1 MLKSVHYLDK
11 LFKVDCPR
19 AVSVNLNIIQVRWA
33 SLPCESGESG
43 ETGDPLQGKVEQVNQ
58 VHQLKQVNQVTQDKE
73 MKMLQSA
80 HLSNDVVQLWFCEV
94 LVHLLQDLTEPQHRN
109 EPLSFTVK
117 DPEKL
122 LHAIFGGKSFHLS
135 ITWRP
140 VSVHHMWGLRACPLQ
155 EGTSASSPLWHLLLP
170 SLPLGPYKAPY
181 LAPQWGT
188 PLSFLAKAPCKH
200 LLYAKEFIFCIQILK
215 CIC

>member
-1 MLKSVHYLDK
+1 
-11 LFKVDCPR
+11 
-19 AVSVNLNIIQVRWA
+19 
-33 SLPCESGESG
+33 
-43 ETGDPLQGKVEQVNQ
+43 
-58 VHQLKQVNQVTQDKE
+58 
-73 MKMLQSA
+73 MLQSA
-80 HLSNDVVQLWFCEV
+80 HLGNDVVQLWFCEV

-140 VSVHHMWGLRACPLQ
+140 VSVHHMWGLGACPLQ

-200 LLYAKEFIFCIQILK
+200 LLYAKEFIFCSRAVLTQHSNIEVCMLVLLLDSLGLTRVKQPAILVL
-215 CIC
+215 

>member
-1 MLKSVHYLDK
+1 MWIRRIRWNRWPTSGENGTSESGASV
-11 LFKVDCPR
+11 
-19 AVSVNLNIIQVRWA
+19 
-33 SLPCESGESG
+33 ETGESG
-43 ETGDPLQGKVEQVNQ
+43 HSGQINENE
-58 VHQLKQVNQVTQDKE
+58 
-73 MKMLQSA
+73 S
-80 HLSNDVVQLWFCEV
+80 HLGNDVVQLWFCEV

-109 EPLSFTVK
+109 EPLSFTIK
-117 DPEKL
+117 EPKNELFD
-122 LHAIFGGKSFHLS
+122 AFWGSLS

-170 SLPLGPYKAPY
+170 SLPLVPYKAPY

-200 LLYAKEFIFCIQILK
+200 LLYAKEFIFCSKAVLTQHSNIEVCMLVLLLDSLGLTRVKQPAILVL
-215 CIC
+215 